1 MAAGLSEIITTTL
14 RDRSGKLA
22 DNVSKGNALLT
33 FTKRK
38 GNWKPAE
45 GRSIVQ
51 ELDFAENGTFMFYK
65 GDEILNISSSDVL
78 TAAEF
83 DWKQASCAVKI
94 NGLEMDVQNVGRAQ
108 KIDLLEGRI
117 TNAERTMKNKITES
131 CYSDGTGS
139 SGKAIGGLQ
148 LLVADDPTT
157 GTVGGISRVTYT
169 NWRNSLYDFSAE
181 TVTAS
186 ATTIQSAMNTLW
198 LRSSRGTDT
207 VDLILSD
214 SVYFNFFWTSLQAQ
228 QRLFDPD
235 MAKLG
240 FKSIMFNT
248 AQVVY
253 EDSAGMPASHMYFLN
268 TDFIHFR
275 YAAKR
280 LFKPLE
286 KVMSINQDAFVQ
298 LITFAGNLTLSNAA
312 RQGVMHA

>member
-33 FTKRK
+33 YTKRK
-38 GNWKPAE
+38 GNWKAAE
-45 GRSIVQ
+45 GRSIIQ
-51 ELDFAENGTFMFYK
+51 ELDFAENGTFMFYT
-65 GDEILNISSSDVL
+65 GSEVLNISDQEVL
-78 TAAEF
+78 TAADF
-83 DWKQASCAVKI
+83 DWKQASTAVKI

-131 CYSDGTGS
+131 MYSDGTGS
-139 SGKAIGGLQ
+139 SGKEIGGLE

-157 GTVGGISRVTYT
+157 GTVGGINRATYT
-169 NWRNSLYDFSAE
+169 NWRNSLYDFSTE
-181 TVTAS
+181 SVTAS

-198 LRSSRGTDT
+198 LRTSRGTDT
-207 VDLILSD
+207 PDLILSD
-214 SVYFNFFWTSLQAQ
+214 AVYFNYFWTSLQAL
-228 QRLFDPD
+228 QRLYDPD

-240 FKSIMFNT
+240 FKSLAFNT

-253 EDSAGMPASHMYFLN
+253 EDSAGMSASHMYFLN

-275 YAAKR
+275 YAPKR